1 MNQNGSHLAE
11 DSCFIKYHSQDTSVT
26 ATTENPDVE
35 KGQVKR
41 VERPGE
47 KPVTS
52 QSTKAPNGKGIFDPN
67 QIPETDVSTVNGEDD
82 KDDFPEGGLKGWSV
96 VLGSFCGSFSVFGII
111 NSTAI
116 LLDYLQQNQLKEYSP
131 SALGWIFGT
140 ALFLT

>member
-1 MNQNGSHLAE
+1 MNQNGSYLAE
-11 DSCFIKYHSQDTSVT
+11 DSCFIKYHSQDASAVNS
-26 ATTENPDVE
+26 TEDRDVE
-35 KGQVKR
+35 KGGVKD
-41 VERPGE
+41 VGSPGIE
-47 KPVTS
+47 PLTS
-52 QSTKAPNGKGIFDPN
+52 QPTLDPNGKGIFDSN
-67 QIPETDVSTVNGEDD
+67 HTPESAGSTVNGEDD
-82 KDDFPEGGLKGWSV
+82 KDDFPEGGLRGWSV

>member
-1 MNQNGSHLAE
+1 MNQDGSYLAE
-11 DSCFIKYHSQDTSVT
+11 DSCFIKYHSQDASVINK
-26 ATTENPDVE
+26 TEDPDVE
-35 KGQVKR
+35 KGGVKK
-41 VERPGE
+41 VESPGIQ
-47 KPVTS
+47 PVNS
-52 QSTKAPNGKGIFDPN
+52 QPNPIANGKGIFDSN
-67 QIPETDVSTVNGEDD
+67 QTPESDVSTVDGEDD
-82 KDDFPEGGLKGWSV
+82 KGDFPEGGLKGWSV

>member
-1 MNQNGSHLAE
+1 MNQNGSYLAE
-11 DSCFIKYHSQDTSVT
+11 DSCFIKYHSQDAGIVNTNEHHELEKGPVKDVESPGVELVT
-26 ATTENPDVE
+26 AQPISTSN
-35 KGQVKR
+35 KR
-41 VERPGE
+41 GLFE
-47 KPVTS
+47 
-52 QSTKAPNGKGIFDPN
+52 PN
-67 QIPETDVSTVNGEDD
+67 QKSQFEDSPVSGEDD

-116 LLDYLQQNQLKEYSP
+116 LLDYLQQNQLNEYSP